1 MNWCASNSLHAPRMK
16 ADLSCYAFFPNFGF
30 TPAAIFFLGD
40 TFDAFVIFGAVT
52 FFAML
57 MCVFKG

>member
-1 MNWCASNSLHAPRMK
+1 MK